1 MKNKTKK
8 IIALLSLCTIAL
20 VNFIGCNSEAE
31 SKDILYSNMKDKES
45 RQEVFTE
52 LEKHDVSDYQLNK
65 LSQWMDDFNPYVADG
80 QLSNGFEKMKG
91 DLVDYSNLELK
102 DMPSYYVNC
111 RLTSFMIMRN
121 ALNTNCKP
129 DDSDTYL
136 MLDLD
141 AVDTDKQIA
150 MTKEDKLQYATLFN
164 WVKLGNAKTLTQHIR
179 KIESALKERD
189 VYIDNSKGMSLINVY
204 IHSTFDNARFVG
216 HTGVLVQT
224 DDGLLFVEKYGPDTP
239 FQATKFNNRSE
250 LKKYLLARPDLY
262 GEKTELAP
270 IITENTKVM
279 KTK

>member
-31 SKDILYSNMKDKES
+31 GKDILYSNMKDKES
-45 RQEVFTE
+45 RQEVFIE
-52 LEKHDVSDYQLNK
+52 LKKHDVSDYQLNK

-216 HTGVLVQT
+216 HTGVLVQA

>member
-52 LEKHDVSDYQLNK
+52 LKKHDVSDYQLNK

-80 QLSNGFEKMKG
+80 HLSNGFEKMKG

-179 KIESALKERD
+179 RIESALKERD

>member
-20 VNFIGCNSEAE
+20 VNFIVCNSEAE
-31 SKDILYSNMKDKES
+31 GKDILYSNMKDKES

-52 LEKHDVSDYQLNK
+52 LKKHDVSDYQLNK

-150 MTKEDKLQYATLFN
+150 MTKEDKLQYTTLFN

-216 HTGVLVQT
+216 HTGVLVQA